1 MTMWWPTHW
10 CMSYGKN
17 HGSTVI
23 QSGYLYCPPLSFPMM
38 SNVYGE
44 VYIYIYICICPVAFG
59 LAAIPLN
66 PCGLELTF
74 GLRIDFSSFWKIS
87 EKQNCELSTR
97 CTTWWL
103 NQPLW
108 KICSSNWIISQIGVK
123 ITNLWN
129 HNLEMYLCI
138 CTSSEDCTCVS
149 VKNHAQMHQNKAAP
163 KKTSPSHLFPS
174 CTCQHSPIH
183 DNWNKF
189 MKHIPMY
196 ITFWKVPAKKNQ
208 RLRGWGI
215 HVLLALSAR
224 KRIMKWSNWLLLNM
238 YSEFPPGFATDH
250 GQTIP

>member
-1 MTMWWPTHW
+1 MTHSLVHVLWEKPWVHRNPIRLSLLSTFIFPQWCQTFMERCICIYVYALWPLDLRQSHW
-10 CMSYGKN
+10 TLVVLNSLLAYALIFLHFEKSQRN
-17 HGSTVI
+17 KTVSCQQDVLPGGWTNPFEKYARQI
-23 QSGYLYCPPLSFPMM
+23 GSFP
-38 SNVYGE
+38 
-44 VYIYIYICICPVAFG
+44 
-59 LAAIPLN
+59 
-66 PCGLELTF
+66 
-74 GLRIDFSSFWKIS
+74 
-87 EKQNCELSTR
+87 
-97 CTTWWL
+97 
-103 NQPLW
+103 
-108 KICSSNWIISQIGVK
+108 QIGVK